1 MGWLIAGI
9 ILFVLMV
16 LAEKALIAVTPHEL
30 EMLRAEGTPSARR
43 VIYMADESNR
53 RSLAAIAIGKLFTIL
68 VLTIQF
74 VKIIHNSIWFQKTVF
89 FLEDQNIPPVLA
101 KVFFVGISLLVLTF
115 LLWRISQINLKRAQR
130 PIAGFWLQR
139 LQSLIRFSRFV
150 FRPFL
155 PKTPKPKKEL
165 ETTTHLGT
173 ISEDLSM
180 PSDTVKR
187 DIELLKSIAKFG
199 DVTVKQ
205 VMQPQLK
212 MVALERQTP
221 FSEVL
226 QTIRSSEFSRLPVY
240 EEDLDN
246 MVGVLY
252 VKDLVSAIDEPP
264 DFDWAQRVRPDVF
277 IVPETKPVDEL
288 LREFK
293 LRKLHL
299 ALVVDEYG
307 GTAGLVTMEDILEEV
322 TGEIRD
328 EFDEEN
334 EIPPYRQIDPCN
346 YLFSGATM
354 INDVCEITGID
365 PETFETVREDADTI
379 AGLTLELIGDIPAK
393 GDQIQWGQYLITV
406 EKADNRRIEEVR
418 FTILDES
425 TTEK

>member
-1 MGWLIAGI
+1 MGWLLAGI

-74 VKIIHNSIWFQKTVF
+74 VKIIHNSIWFQKTIL
-89 FLEDQNIPPVLA
+89 FLADQNIPTVLA
-101 KVFFVGISLLVLTF
+101 KVFFVGASLLVLTF

-155 PKTPKPKKEL
+155 PRTPKPEKEPEAHPHPPSDDNPL
-165 ETTTHLGT
+165 
-173 ISEDLSM
+173 

-226 QTIRSSEFSRLPVY
+226 QTIRTSEFSRLPVY
-240 EEDLDN
+240 EDDLDN

-264 DFDWAQRVRPDVF
+264 DFDWVQRVRPDVF

-334 EIPPYRQIDPCN
+334 EIPPYRQIDTCN
-346 YLFSGATM
+346 YLFAGSTM

-365 PETFETVREDADTI
+365 PETFENVREDADTI

-393 GDQIQWGQYLITV
+393 GDQVQWGQYLITV

-418 FTILDES
+418 FTILDEGTNTAS
-425 TTEK
+425 

>member
-1 MGWLIAGI
+1 MGWLLAGI

-68 VLTIQF
+68 LLTIQF
-74 VKIIHNSIWFQKTVF
+74 VKIIHNSIWFQKTIL
-89 FLEDQNIPPVLA
+89 FLADQNIPTVLT
-101 KVFFVGISLLVLTF
+101 KVFFVGASLLVLTF

-155 PKTPKPKKEL
+155 PRTPKPEKEPEAHPHPPSDDNPL
-165 ETTTHLGT
+165 
-173 ISEDLSM
+173 

-226 QTIRSSEFSRLPVY
+226 QTIRTSEFSRLPVY
-240 EEDLDN
+240 EDDLDN

-264 DFDWAQRVRPDVF
+264 DFDWVQRVRPDVF

-334 EIPPYRQIDPCN
+334 EIPPYRQIDACN
-346 YLFSGATM
+346 YLFAGATM

-365 PETFETVREDADTI
+365 PETFENVREDADTI

-393 GDQIQWGQYLITV
+393 GDQVQWGQYLITV

-418 FTILDES
+418 FTILDEG
-425 TTEK
+425 TTTAS

>member
-1 MGWLIAGI
+1 MGWLLAGI

-43 VIYMADESNR
+43 IIYMADESNR

-68 VLTIQF
+68 VLNIQF
-74 VKIIHNSIWFQKTVF
+74 VKIIHNSIWFQKTIL
-89 FLEDQNIPPVLA
+89 FLEDQSIPPLLA
-101 KVFFVGISLLVLTF
+101 KVFFVGVSLLVLTF

-139 LQSLIRFSRFV
+139 LQSIIRFSRFV
-150 FRPFL
+150 FRPYL
-155 PKTPKPKKEL
+155 PKTHTLLPPPPADDNPL
-165 ETTTHLGT
+165 
-173 ISEDLSM
+173 

-212 MVALERQTP
+212 MVALERQMP

-226 QTIRSSEFSRLPVY
+226 QTIRTSEFSRLPVY
-240 EEDLDN
+240 EDDLDN

-264 DFDWAQRVRPDVF
+264 DFDWVQRVRPDVF

-334 EIPPYRQIDPCN
+334 EIPPYRQIDTCN
-346 YLFSGATM
+346 YLFAGSTM

-365 PETFETVREDADTI
+365 PETFESVREDADTI

-393 GDQIQWGQYLITV
+393 GDKIQWGQYLITV

-418 FTILDES
+418 FTILDEG
-425 TTEK
+425 TIAK

>member
-1 MGWLIAGI
+1 MGWLLAGI

-68 VLTIQF
+68 LLTIQF
-74 VKIIHNSIWFQKTVF
+74 VKIIHNSIWFQKTIL
-89 FLEDQNIPPVLA
+89 FLADQNIPTVLT
-101 KVFFVGISLLVLTF
+101 KVFFVGASLLVLTF

-155 PKTPKPKKEL
+155 PRTPKPEKEPEAHPHPPSDDNPL
-165 ETTTHLGT
+165 
-173 ISEDLSM
+173 

-226 QTIRSSEFSRLPVY
+226 QTIRTSEFSRIPVY
-240 EEDLDN
+240 EDDLDN

-264 DFDWAQRVRPDVF
+264 DFDWVQRVRPDVF

-334 EIPPYRQIDPCN
+334 EIPPYRQIDACN
-346 YLFSGATM
+346 YLFAGATM

-365 PETFETVREDADTI
+365 PETFENVREDADTI

-393 GDQIQWGQYLITV
+393 GDQVQWGQYLITV

-418 FTILDES
+418 FTILDEG
-425 TTEK
+425 TTTAS